1 MTIKFFVYPVLVFLA
16 VTLTGKL
23 IARRSDVLYGP
34 YIQGRKTAFADL
46 RDQLNAIMAAI
57 GVRRE
62 YSRLAVKFATVSIFA
77 SAIIG

>member
-1 MTIKFFVYPVLVFLA
+1 MTIEFFIYPVVVFLA
-16 VTLTGKL
+16 VTLIAKL
-23 IARRSDVLYGP
+23 IERQSDVLYGP
-34 YIQGRKTAFADL
+34 YIQGRKTALADL